1 LVGAFYYL
9 VGCETGVFDK
19 GWGVMNGAAEKPQL
33 DVICIGRSSVDLYGV
48 QVGGR
53 LEDMSSFAKYVGGS
67 PTNISVGSA
76 RLGLKS
82 ALITRVGDEHMGRF
96 IREQLSAEGVD
107 VSYVIT
113 DRARLTALVLLGIRD
128 SEQFPLIFYRED
140 CADMALC
147 EDDIDEAFIASAK
160 AVLVTG
166 THFSSASVAAASF
179 KAMKLAHAHGRKV
192 AFDIDYRPPLWALGG
207 HGDGESRFAASE
219 TVTAHLQSIL
229 PHCDLIVGT
238 EEEWHI
244 TGGSTDTL
252 AALRA
257 GRRFSDAVFV
267 CKRGPMGCTVFE
279 GEIEGWNSG
288 VTVPVNKIEVYNTL
302 GAGDGFMSGFLRGW
316 LCDETLETAARYA
329 NGCGA
334 LAVSRHGCAPAYP
347 SEIELMHLLEEGS
360 PEFALRKDRKLE
372 NLHWSTT
379 RRRRYDRLIAF
390 AFDHRHQFLTWAEQ
404 VGRDAAAVDAF
415 KLLALKAA
423 GNLRDRGDGIGI
435 LVDDELGR
443 SALHAASDHD
453 LWIGRP
459 IEQSG
464 VFPLALDEGPDLGS
478 RLAEW
483 PANHCVKVLA
493 PCRMDDS
500 DEIRSHHEAL
510 LVRLADACRNTAHEF
525 LLEIITA
532 RPDRATAPDQIHALM
547 TRFYDLG
554 IMPDWWKLEPIADGG
569 FWQGCGDIVR
579 ANDPHMQGIIVLGKD
594 AEPAVL
600 STVFSSAKTEPLVK
614 GFAIG
619 RTIFATAAQNWL
631 AGRIDDD
638 TAVRRMTDLYAGL
651 IDAWDAA
658 GD

>member
-1 LVGAFYYL
+1 MGGTSENL
-9 VGCETGVFDK
+9 K
-19 GWGVMNGAAEKPQL
+19 L
-33 DVICIGRSSVDLYGV
+33 DVICIGRASVDLYGT

-53 LEDMSSFAKYVGGS
+53 LEDMSSFAKYIGGS
-67 PTNISVGSA
+67 PTNISVGTA

-96 IREQLSAEGVD
+96 IREQLSDEGVD
-107 VSYVIT
+107 TSFVIT
-113 DRARLTALVLLGIRD
+113 DKARLSALVLLGIRD
-128 SEQFPLIFYRED
+128 QEQFPLIFYREN

-147 EDDIDEAFIASAK
+147 EDDIDESFIASA
-160 AVLVTG
+160 AATLVTG
-166 THFSSASVAAASF
+166 THFSTETVAAASF
-179 KAMKLAHAHGRKV
+179 KAMKLARKHGRKI
-192 AFDIDYRPPLWALGG
+192 AFDIDYRPNLWALGG

-244 TGGSTDTL
+244 SGGTTDTL

-257 GRRFSDAVFV
+257 GRALSDAIFV
-267 CKRGPMGCTVFE
+267 CKRGALGCTVFE
-279 GEIEGWNSG
+279 GEIDGWDSG
-288 VTVPVNKIEVYNTL
+288 VTVPVNKIEIYNTL

-316 LCDETLETAARYA
+316 LRGETLETCARYA

-347 SEIELMHLLEEGS
+347 SEIELMHLLDKGS
-360 PEFALRKDRKLE
+360 PEFALRKDKVLE

-390 AFDHRHQFLTWAEQ
+390 AFDHRHQFVSWAKKA
-404 VGRDAAAVDAF
+404 GRDISAVDEF

-423 GNLRDRGDGIGI
+423 INVARTDSGAGI

-453 LWIGRP
+453 IWIGRP

-464 VFPLALDEGPDLGS
+464 VFPLALAEEPDIGS

-500 DEIRSHHEAL
+500 EEIRNHHESL
-510 LVRLADACRNTAHEF
+510 LCQLADACRRTGHEF

-532 RPDRATAPDQIHALM
+532 RPDKPTAPDQIHALM
-547 TRFYDLG
+547 TRFYQLG
-554 IMPDWWKLEPIADGG
+554 IFPDWWKLEPVADPA
-569 FWQGCGDIVR
+569 FWQSCGDIVR
-579 ANDPHMQGIIVLGKD
+579 ANDAHMQGIIVLGKE
-594 AEPAVL
+594 AEPEVL
-600 STVFSSAKTEPLVK
+600 HTVFSAARTEPMVK
-614 GFAIG
+614 GFAVG
-619 RTIFATAAQNWL
+619 RTIFAEAAQEWL
-631 AGRIDDD
+631 AGEIDDIV
-638 TAVRRMTDLYAGL
+638 AVDRMTRLYAGL
-651 IDAWDAA
+651 IDAWDKA
-658 GD
+658 GE